1 MENEINEPNPTQAVP
16 NKPVE
21 ASQNN
26 MPKMSIVQSPWVWVR
41 FGLVAFC
48 LMLFY
53 IYNQHH
59 ANKALRKKE
68 ILTRELKELR
78 SEKISLES
86 EVTNSSKQSELV
98 KKLEGTGVKEL
109 VKPPYKIE
117 YQQEKK

>member
-1 MENEINEPNPTQAVP
+1 MEEELNQTETNESLKQA
-16 NKPVE
+16 N
-21 ASQNN
+21 AGLANN
-26 MPKMSIVQSPWVWVR
+26 PWVWVR

-68 ILTRELKELR
+68 QLTRELKELR

-86 EVTNSSKQSELV
+86 EVTNAGKQSEMAR
-98 KKLEGTGVKEL
+98 KLQGTGIKEL
-109 VKPPYKIE
+109 SKPPYKIE
-117 YQQEKK
+117 LHKEKR

>member
-1 MENEINEPNPTQAVP
+1 MENEPVQPMPENPEATQPAAPETPAV
-16 NKPVE
+16 
-21 ASQNN
+21 QN
-26 MPKMSIVQSPWVWVR
+26 PWMWVR
-41 FGLVAFC
+41 FGLVAFS

-68 ILTRELKELR
+68 QLIRELKELR

-86 EVTNSSKQSELV
+86 QVTQASKQSEIA

-109 VKPPYKIE
+109 TKPPIKIE
-117 YQQEKK
+117 YRKDKK

>member
-1 MENEINEPNPTQAVP
+1 MENEEVKENPIPGITDPTAETP
-16 NKPVE
+16 AGTAN
-21 ASQNN
+21 AQN
-26 MPKMSIVQSPWVWVR
+26 PWIWVR

-68 ILTRELKELR
+68 QLSKELKELR

-86 EVTNSSKQSELV
+86 EVTNASKQSEIARR
-98 KKLEGTGVKEL
+98 LEGTGIKEL
-109 VKPPYKIE
+109 TKPPIKIE
-117 YQQEKK
+117 YRKEKK